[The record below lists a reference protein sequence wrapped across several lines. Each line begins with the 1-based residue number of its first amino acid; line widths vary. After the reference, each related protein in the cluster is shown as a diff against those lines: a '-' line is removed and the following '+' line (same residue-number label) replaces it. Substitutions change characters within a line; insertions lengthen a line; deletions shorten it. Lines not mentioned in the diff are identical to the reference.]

1 MTRQARCLAAAAF
14 AACVSFSAFSA
25 VGVANADTCLT
36 KAGAPG
42 PTGSRWYYRIEWP
55 SQRKCWHLVQKDKR
69 PTIAAK
75 AAPQPEADDETEAA
89 PLAPAASAPPARAAL
104 PEARPAQPQ
113 AVPAWITRNA
123 SNIDEA
129 SVLRDPPAAAAPPVQ
144 APPPVTQ
151 TESNAPPV
159 VAAPAAP
166 QPVATRD
173 TVKAANPDGA
183 LSPWRLLFA
192 AIALFG
198 FAAAAVLI
206 VLEVRRRRTDVLNNA
221 MAADVAPEDS
231 EEPQPVEDAPTFAPL
246 PPMGMHR
253 GDDIEEVLRRF
264 TESWRRR
271 AA

>member
-1 MTRQARCLAAAAF
+1 M
-14 AACVSFSAFSA
+14 FSA

-36 KAGAPG
+36 APG
-42 PTGSRWYYRIEWP
+42 PKGSRWYYRIEWP
-55 SQRKCWHLVQKDKR
+55 SQRKCWHLVQRDKR
-69 PTIAAK
+69 PTTAAK
-75 AAPQPEADDETEAA
+75 AAPQPEADDGTEVA
-89 PLAPAASAPPARAAL
+89 APAASAPPARTAR
-104 PEARPAQPQ
+104 PEARPAQAQP
-113 AVPAWITRNA
+113 APAWITRNA

-144 APPPVTQ
+144 APPPVAQ

-159 VAAPAAP
+159 VAAPLAS
-166 QPVATRD
+166 QPVATPD
-173 TVKAANPDGA
+173 SVKVANPDGA

-221 MAADVAPEDS
+221 MTADVAPEDS
-231 EEPQPVEDAPTFAPL
+231 DESQPVEDAPTFAPL

-253 GDDIEEVLRRF
+253 GDDIEEALRRF

>member
-1 MTRQARCLAAAAF
+1 M
-14 AACVSFSAFSA
+14 FSA
-25 VGVANADTCLT
+25 VGVAHADTCLT
-36 KAGAPG
+36 TAGTPG
-42 PTGSRWYYRIEWP
+42 PKGSRWYYRIEWP
-55 SQRKCWHLVQKDKR
+55 SQRKCWHLVQNDKR
-69 PTIAAK
+69 PAKTVK
-75 AAPQPEADDETEAA
+75 AAPQPEADDGTEVA
-89 PLAPAASAPPARAAL
+89 APAASAPPARTAL
-104 PEARPAQPQ
+104 PEAKPAQAPP
-113 AVPAWITRNA
+113 APAWITRNA

-144 APPPVTQ
+144 APPPVAR
-151 TESNAPPV
+151 TESNSPSV
-159 VAAPAAP
+159 VAAPLAS
-166 QPVATRD
+166 QHVATPD
-173 TVKAANPDGA
+173 ITKAAANPDGA

-221 MAADVAPEDS
+221 VAADVAPEDS
-231 EEPQPVEDAPTFAPL
+231 YEPQPVEEAPTFAPL

-253 GDDIEEVLRRF
+253 GDDIEEALRRF

>member
-1 MTRQARCLAAAAF
+1 M
-14 AACVSFSAFSA
+14 VSA

-42 PTGSRWYYRIEWP
+42 PKGSRWYYRIEWP

-69 PTIAAK
+69 PTLAAK
-75 AAPQPEADDETEAA
+75 AAPQPEADDGTEVA
-89 PLAPAASAPPARAAL
+89 APAASAPPARAAL
-104 PEARPAQPQ
+104 PEAKPAQAQ
-113 AVPAWITRNA
+113 AAPAWITRNA

-144 APPPVTQ
+144 APPPVAQ
-151 TESNAPPV
+151 SESNAPPV
-159 VAAPAAP
+159 VAAPPAS
-166 QPVATRD
+166 QPVATPD
-173 TVKAANPDGA
+173 ITKAANPDGA
-183 LSPWRLLFA
+183 LSSWRLLFA

-198 FAAAAVLI
+198 FAAAAVLLL
-206 VLEVRRRRTDVLNNA
+206 LEVRRRRTDVLNNA
-221 MAADVAPEDS
+221 PAADVAPEDS
-231 EEPQPVEDAPTFAPL
+231 YEPQPVEDAPTFAPL

-253 GDDIEEVLRRF
+253 GDDIEEALRRF

>member
-1 MTRQARCLAAAAF
+1 M
-14 AACVSFSAFSA
+14 VSA
-25 VGVANADTCLT
+25 VGVANADTCLR

-42 PTGSRWYYRIEWP
+42 PKGSRWYYRIEWP
-55 SQRKCWHLVQKDKR
+55 SQRKCWHLVQTNKR
-69 PTIAAK
+69 PATALK
-75 AAPQPEADDETEAA
+75 AAPQPEADDGTEVA
-89 PLAPAASAPPARAAL
+89 APAASAPPARAAL
-104 PEARPAQPQ
+104 PAAKPVQAQP
-113 AVPAWITRNA
+113 APAWITRNA

-144 APPPVTQ
+144 APPPAAQ

-159 VAAPAAP
+159 AAAPLAS
-166 QPVATRD
+166 QPLATPD
-173 TVKAANPDGA
+173 SVKAANPDGA

-231 EEPQPVEDAPTFAPL
+231 DEQQPAEDAPTFAPL
-246 PPMGMHR
+246 PPMGTHR
-253 GDDIEEVLRRF
+253 GDEIEEVLRRF

>member
-1 MTRQARCLAAAAF
+1 M
-14 AACVSFSAFSA
+14 VSA
-25 VGVANADTCLT
+25 VGVAHAATCLT
-36 KAGAPG
+36 APGAAG

-69 PTIAAK
+69 PATALK
-75 AAPQPEADDETEAA
+75 AAPQPESDDDTEVA
-89 PLAPAASAPPARAAL
+89 APAASAPPARAAL
-104 PEARPAQPQ
+104 REAKPAQSQ
-113 AVPAWITRNA
+113 AAPAWITRNA

-144 APPPVTQ
+144 APPPVAQ
-151 TESNAPPV
+151 TESNALPV
-159 VAAPAAP
+159 VAAPLASR
-166 QPVATRD
+166 PVAIPDIT
-173 TVKAANPDGA
+173 KAANPDGA

-231 EEPQPVEDAPTFAPL
+231 DEPQPVEDAPTFAPL

-253 GDDIEEVLRRF
+253 GDDIEEALRRF
-264 TESWRRR
+264 TQSWRRR